1 MGLLLYER
9 RAWKEK
15 KGRKGRVDGGE
26 RTTDMKDRENLQ
38 TVEDENRPGIPLR
51 KKEYHCWVEF
61 LPTNRITSTNHD
73 LIELAD
79 LFLVRG
85 MKGSVELVLSQA

>member
-1 MGLLLYER
+1 MLYFYITSNSFLLLLKHR
-9 RAWKEK
+9 R
-15 KGRKGRVDGGE
+15 
-26 RTTDMKDRENLQ
+26 
-38 TVEDENRPGIPLR
+38 IPLR
-51 KKEYHCWVEF
+51 KKEYRCWVEF
-61 LPTNRITSTNHD
+61 FPTNRITSTNHD